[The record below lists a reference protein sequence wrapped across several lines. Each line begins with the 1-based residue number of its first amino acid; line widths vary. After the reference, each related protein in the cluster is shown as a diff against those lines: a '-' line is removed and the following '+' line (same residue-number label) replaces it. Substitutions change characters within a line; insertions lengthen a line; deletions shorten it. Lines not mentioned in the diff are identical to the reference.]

1 MPIRPAPCGRWPDI
15 REDASPMP
23 IAMASRDHSSACSQ
37 DLGLSGAGN
46 TTDEDLMQ
54 AIHRG
59 DVEALGTLYDR
70 HRRAALSVALRILED
85 PCAAGDAVHDA
96 FLAAWRRSETFDH
109 ARGSVRGWLL
119 AIVRNA
125 AIDRR
130 RGRFVHTELDASLVR
145 GDVQPGASTD
155 ETFASVTARMEA
167 ERVHEALHSLPAEQ
181 REAIELAYFGGL
193 THQEI
198 AQRTGAA
205 LGTVKG
211 RLRLGLHKLRA
222 SLADLLPQDHAPHAM
237 PRDQERHDIPRQEIA
252 LRSLKPV
259 AAKGVA
265 LLGPVAPVLTWL
277 TG

>member
-1 MPIRPAPCGRWPDI
+1 
-15 REDASPMP
+15 
-23 IAMASRDHSSACSQ
+23 
-37 DLGLSGAGN
+37 
-46 TTDEDLMQ
+46 MQ
-54 AIHRG
+54 AIHCG
-59 DVEALGTLYDR
+59 NVDALGALYDR

-85 PCAAGDAVHDA
+85 PCVAEDAVHDA
-96 FLAAWRRSETFDH
+96 FLAAWRRSETFDQ

-130 RGRFVHTELDASLVR
+130 RGRFVHTELDASLAR
-145 GDVQPGASTD
+145 GDVHPDAGTD

-167 ERVHEALHSLPAEQ
+167 ERVREALHDLPDEQ

-222 SLADLLPQDHAPHAM
+222 SLADLLPQDHVPHPM
-237 PRDQERHDIPRQEIA
+237 PRDQDRHEVSRQA
-252 LRSLKPV
+252 APPRSLKPV

-265 LLGPVAPVLTWL
+265 LLGPAAPVLTWL
-277 TG
+277 AG

>member
-1 MPIRPAPCGRWPDI
+1 
-15 REDASPMP
+15 
-23 IAMASRDHSSACSQ
+23 
-37 DLGLSGAGN
+37 
-46 TTDEDLMQ
+46 MQ
-54 AIHRG
+54 AMHRG
-59 DVEALGTLYDR
+59 NVEALGALYDR

-85 PCAAGDAVHDA
+85 PCAAEDAVHDA
-96 FLAAWRRSETFDH
+96 FLAAWRRSETFDP

-130 RGRFVHTELDASLVR
+130 RSRFVHTDLDASLAR
-145 GDVQPGASTD
+145 GDIQPDASTD
-155 ETFASVTARMEA
+155 DTFASVTAHMEA
-167 ERVHEALHSLPAEQ
+167 ERIRKALYDLPAEQ

-211 RLRLGLHKLRA
+211 RLRLGLHKLRT
-222 SLADLLPQDHAPHAM
+222 SLADLLPQDHAPHVM
-237 PRDQERHDIPRQEIA
+237 PRDHERHDVPRQEIS
-252 LRSLKPV
+252 LRSLKPA
-259 AAKGVA
+259 AAKGAA